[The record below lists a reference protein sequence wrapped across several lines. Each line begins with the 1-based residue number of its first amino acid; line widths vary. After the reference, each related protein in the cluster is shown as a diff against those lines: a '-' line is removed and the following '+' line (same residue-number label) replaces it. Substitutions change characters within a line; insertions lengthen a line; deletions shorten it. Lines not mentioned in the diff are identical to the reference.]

1 MSPHINPYC
10 LVLNMTYDPLRMFA
24 PPVPRPAPVKV
35 INLAPKGQSFDSPIT
50 DRYVINFVVSNEE
63 SKTVCCYEHMIDDG
77 LSMDDHCD
85 LVTRFLNAVGSTFD
99 DALVAKIQ
107 EDLPYD
113 EDLDW
118 SLKAAVGPECHT
130 SVLSK
135 VYVEYYDHWGKI
147 CKVDIEIQP
156 EEE

>member
-10 LVLNMTYDPLRMFA
+10 LVLTMTYDPLRMFA

-35 INLAPKGQSFDSPIT
+35 VNLAPKGQNIYSPIT
-50 DRYVINFVVSNEE
+50 DRYVINFVISNEE
-63 SKTVCCYEHMIDDG
+63 KRSMICYDYMIDEG
-77 LSMDDHCD
+77 LSMDAHCD

-107 EDLPYD
+107 EDLQYD